1 MKIIPF
7 KEANFNIQTQQGD
20 IPLYKSVQGK
30 YVTCWK
36 LNIIERLILLFTGKL
51 WNVQITNNKAPQPVV
66 FSVQKSQIIKKKP
79 AKKVES
85 KLVVAK

>member
-20 IPLYKSVQGK
+20 IPMFKSVQGK

-36 LNIIERLILLFTGKL
+36 LNIIERLKMIFSGKL
-51 WNVQITNNKAPQPVV
+51 WVVQITNNKAPQPVV
-66 FSVQKSQIIKKKP
+66 FSVQKSQILKKKS
-79 AKKVES
+79 KSGNS
-85 KLVVAK
+85 KLKAI

>member
-36 LNIIERLILLFTGKL
+36 LSIIERLKILFTGKF
-51 WNVQITNNKAPQPVV
+51 WNVQITNNKPPMPIIFSVNKSQVIVKKKKDEKPQP
-66 FSVQKSQIIKKKP
+66 KL
-79 AKKVES
+79 KV
-85 KLVVAK
+85 A

>member
-36 LNIIERLILLFTGKL
+36 LNIIERLKMIFSGKL
-51 WNVQITNNKAPQPVV
+51 WVVQITNNKAPQPVV
-66 FSVQKSQIIKKKP
+66 FSVQKSQILKKKS
-79 AKKVES
+79 KSGNS
-85 KLVVAK
+85 KLKAI